1 MWYLLTGMSCRSHKE
16 EGRELKFDV
25 IVCGVG
31 GQGVVLLSRVIAEAA
46 LLSGYSVRVSERRG
60 LAQREGSVCSHV
72 RIGRCFSPTIPLGH
86 ADLMLAMDMYEALRH
101 IGYLSDEGK
110 AVVNLS
116 AKVHIPHHLGIN
128 VFPDPSRVK
137 ALLNERS
144 LFIDAES
151 LAARLGNAKVTNIIV
166 LGASMRFM
174 PLRRKKFEEALRIAV
189 PERYLDLNLKAL
201 REGELSWST

>member
-1 MWYLLTGMSCRSHKE
+1 M
-16 EGRELKFDV
+16 KFDV

-31 GQGVVLLSRVIAEAA
+31 GQGVVLLSRIIAEAA

-86 ADLMLAMDMYEALRH
+86 ADLMIAMDMYEALRH
-101 IGYLSDEGK
+101 AGYLSDEGR

-128 VFPDPSRVK
+128 VFPDPDEVK
-137 ALLNERS
+137 AVLGERGF
-144 LFIDAES
+144 FIDAGS
-151 LAARLGNAKVTNIIV
+151 LAIKLGNAKVANMV
-166 LGASMRFM
+166 MLGSSMRFM
-174 PLRRKKFEEALRIAV
+174 PVERNKVEEALRTIV
-189 PERYLDLNLKAL
+189 SEKYLELNLKAI